1 MENVQ
6 NNGSKRVYIVVRAQR
21 GEGVHFF
28 GFYQSYRLLSDMI
41 REVFGEVHLR
51 SVERQ
56 DLRHTLR
63 KGVAKVFKIEHNDPV
78 RQERMDGYYVLE
90 VVPH

>member
-28 GFYQSYRLLSDMI
+28 GVYQSYRLLSDMI
-41 REVFGEVHLR
+41 REVFGEVHQR
-51 SVERQ
+51 SV
-56 DLRHTLR
+56 DANTVSGPLRE
-63 KGVAKVFKIEHNDPV
+63 GVEKVFKIEHNDPV